1 MLTLNDL
8 NPLIRYHRAVV
19 TDQGDKVGSI
29 GVVYLDDATEEPT
42 WVTVHTGLFGTKES
56 FVPLAGA
63 SVEGD
68 HLVVR
73 YPRDLIK
80 HAPSTERDGH
90 LGPEDERALYR
101 HYGLIHPTARQGEA
115 PAAAATA
122 VAPATAA
129 AAVTAAAP
137 ATAATAVA
145 PATAATAAVPVAE
158 VAQAPARTTSA
169 TAAAT
174 APPVSYA
181 PSEASTATYAQA
193 ETDTPAE
200 AHASVAPVGTHEPA
214 VPAHTPSFS
223 PAPTETHDDGGTPW
237 VVRSEERLRVDTEE
251 YEAARVRLRK
261 YVVTEEVSQSV
272 PVEREELLIER
283 EPITSATLDSD
294 YTGSLFQEEAVEF
307 VGREE
312 HAVVMGKETVAVER
326 VRLGRTK
333 VTGRATVRE
342 QVRKERIASSV
353 DGEGE
358 TGADTG
364 TRRSGG
370 RTRRATGSTGRG
382 RVATSDDQ
390 AGRIVTNN
398 PNPLIKGKNKKR

>member
-8 NPLIRYHRAVV
+8 NPLIRHRRAVV
-19 TDQGDKVGSI
+19 TEQGDKVGSI
-29 GVVYLDDATEEPT
+29 GAVYLDDATEDPT

-73 YPRDLIK
+73 YPRDLIR

-90 LGPEDERALYR
+90 LGPEDERTLYR
-101 HYGLIHPTARQGEA
+101 HYGLVHPAATQGEVPAPAATAVVPAPVATAA
-115 PAAAATA
+115 PAAA
-122 VAPATAA
+122 P
-129 AAVTAAAP
+129 VT
-137 ATAATAVA
+137 
-145 PATAATAAVPVAE
+145 E
-158 VAQAPARTTSA
+158 VAQAPADPLSA
-169 TAAAT
+169 TAAPL
-174 APPVSYA
+174 APSAPSAPAAPHA
-181 PSEASTATYAQA
+181 PSEAST
-193 ETDTPAE
+193 ETH
-200 AHASVAPVGTHEPA
+200 AHAESHASTETHAAVAAP
-214 VPAHTPSFS
+214 HTSS
-223 PAPTETHDDGGTPW
+223 PMQAETHDDGGTPW

-272 PVEREELLIER
+272 PVRREELLIER
-283 EPITSATLDSD
+283 EPITTAALDGASAD
-294 YTGSLFQEEAVEF
+294 SLFQEEVVEF

-312 HAVVMGKETVAVER
+312 HAVVTGKETVAVER

-358 TGADTG
+358 ADVDSG

-370 RTRRATGSTGRG
+370 RTRRATGGTGRG
-382 RVATSDDQ
+382 RVPMSDDQ

-398 PNPLIKGKNKKR
+398 PNPLIKGKNRKR

>member
-8 NPLIRYHRAVV
+8 NPLIRHHRAVV

-90 LGPEDERALYR
+90 LGPEEERALYR

-122 VAPATAA
+122 VVPATAA

-137 ATAATAVA
+137 ATAATA
-145 PATAATAAVPVAE
+145 AVPVTE
-158 VAQAPARTTSA
+158 VTEAPARTTSA

-181 PSEASTATYAQA
+181 PSKASTETYAQA
-193 ETDTPAE
+193 ETDTPTE
-200 AHASVAPVGTHEPA
+200 AHASVAPVRTHESVA
-214 VPAHTPSFS
+214 PAHTSSSSPS

-272 PVEREELLIER
+272 PVEREELVIER

-294 YTGSLFQEEAVEF
+294 YAGSLFQEEAVEF

-326 VRLGRTK
+326 VRLGKTK
-333 VTGRATVRE
+333 VTGRATARE

-370 RTRRATGSTGRG
+370 RTRRAAGSTGRG